1 MGVGKSTISEKLSH
15 LLLCKHIDLD
25 KYIEKSEGMSINE
38 IFANRGEVYFRERE
52 SLALKEIL
60 SGEHPELLILSL
72 GGGALISESN
82 SKFVKE
88 KTTCI
93 YLKANFDT
101 ISKRLVRRKLGRPY
115 LKEVSEK
122 DEIEKIKELF
132 AIREEGYLK
141 SATHVITTDN
151 KNITQLVSEIIALI

>member
-1 MGVGKSTISEKLSH
+1 
-15 LLLCKHIDLD
+15 
-25 KYIEKSEGMSINE
+25 
-38 IFANRGEVYFRERE
+38 
-52 SLALKEIL
+52 
-60 SGEHPELLILSL
+60 
-72 GGGALISESN
+72 
-82 SKFVKE
+82 
-88 KTTCI
+88 
-93 YLKANFDT
+93 
-101 ISKRLVRRKLGRPY
+101 LGRPY